1 MIQYG
6 ENLVVLTIQDLRQW
20 RFSLKQQLFEGKP
33 VIEFE
38 TEQDRRGFLKYA
50 SLVGVGAALA
60 ACGNGGSTSSST
72 PAPAQ
77 SAATAPKFSDDD
89 MGILNYALTLEY
101 LEAEFYAK
109 GTAGSLLGDD
119 AKYITPI
126 AQHEAAHV
134 QALTQ
139 TIQKVGGTPAKKPT
153 FKFPDG
159 TFTDKAKFLATAQVF
174 EETGVKAYQ
183 GQVTKI
189 KDKTILGAAASI
201 AGVESRHAAVIAD
214 ILNKKQVPAPVEANA
229 PMSEIIQAI
238 TPFLG
243 A

>member
-1 MIQYG
+1 M
-6 ENLVVLTIQDLRQW
+6 
-20 RFSLKQQLFEGKP
+20 SAQLFDGKP

-38 TEQDRRGFLKYA
+38 NEQDRRGFLKYA
-50 SLVGVGAALA
+50 GLVGVGAALA
-60 ACGNGGSTSSST
+60 ACASGSAGSST
-72 PAPAQ
+72 PTPAQ
-77 SAATAPKFSDDD
+77 SASAVAPHFSNDD
-89 MGILNYALTLEY
+89 MGILNFALTLEY

-109 GTAGSLLGDD
+109 GTTGSMLGDD

-139 TIQKVGGTPAKKPT
+139 TIQKLGGTPAKKPN

-159 TFTDKAKFLATAQVF
+159 TFTDKAKFLATAQMF
-174 EETGVKAYQ
+174 EETGVKAYH
-183 GQVTKI
+183 GQVTRI

-201 AGVESRHAAVIAD
+201 AGVESRHAAIIAD
-214 ILNKKQVPAPVEANA
+214 ILNKKQVPAPIEANA
-229 PMSEIIQAI
+229 PMSEIIQAV